1 MTEYAHIAP
10 QFREV
15 MVKTDLERLDFL
27 EQSRWIDYPAAQK
40 LRAIL
45 DGMLRVP
52 ERTRMP
58 NLLLVGPSNSGKT
71 SVVSRFRDT
80 TGKPYIADDAVNVR
94 PVLYVEVHKPD
105 ERELYSAILRE
116 FWAPHNPAAV
126 LSKLRN
132 QAIHLLRTARTRMV
146 VIDEVH
152 TINNGSPRKAMDVM
166 NEIKMIS
173 NTMHIPLV
181 LVGTRTALQLLMLDP
196 QYTSRFEVVALPEW
210 KVNPELQA
218 FLKAFESVLPLKK
231 PSRLFS
237 PDLTTLIHAIS
248 DGNTGN
254 IGYLLRECAKEA
266 IATGAEVIDRALLE
280 KNQWMRPTSA
290 EGVSARI
297 RTL

>member
-1 MTEYAHIAP
+1 MTDYAHIAP

-15 MVKTDLERLDFL
+15 MLKTDLDRLDFL
-27 EQSRWIDYPAAQK
+27 EQSRWIDYPAARK

-58 NLLLVGPSNSGKT
+58 NLLLVGNSNSGKT
-71 SVVSRFRDT
+71 SVVTQFKDT
-80 TGKPYIADDAVNVR
+80 TGKSYISDDAVNVR
-94 PVLYVEVHKPD
+94 PVMYVEIHKAD

-126 LSKLRN
+126 LSKLRD
-132 QAIHLLRTARTRMV
+132 QAIHLLRKARTRML
-146 VIDEVH
+146 VIDEIH
-152 TINNGSPRKAMDVM
+152 TVNNGSPRKAMDVM
-166 NEIKMIS
+166 NEIKMLS
-173 NTMHIPLV
+173 NTLHIPLV
-181 LVGTRTALQLLMLDP
+181 LVGTRTALQLLMLDA

-210 KVNPELQA
+210 SVNPELQA
-218 FLKAFESVLPLKK
+218 FLKAFESVLPLKN
-231 PSRLFS
+231 PSKLFS
-237 PDLTTLIHAIS
+237 PELTTLIHAITA
-248 DGNTGN
+248 GNTGN

-290 EGVSARI
+290 DGVRVRI
-297 RTL
+297 L

>member
-80 TGKPYIADDAVNVR
+80 TG
-94 PVLYVEVHKPD
+94 
-105 ERELYSAILRE
+105 
-116 FWAPHNPAAV
+116 
-126 LSKLRN
+126 
-132 QAIHLLRTARTRMV
+132 
-146 VIDEVH
+146 
-152 TINNGSPRKAMDVM
+152 
-166 NEIKMIS
+166 
-173 NTMHIPLV
+173 NTLHIPLV

-254 IGYLLRECAKEA
+254 IGYIC
-266 IATGAEVIDRALLE
+266 
-280 KNQWMRPTSA
+280 RPS
-290 EGVSARI
+290 ER
-297 RTL
+297 LN